1 MINIFTVV
9 LFLIVPALMIFL
21 CVKFKMLNKLG
32 VVLLCY
38 LFGMIVGNI
47 GILPHSF
54 NTPTVTNVTLSIT
67 EDIPHSNVTVEILG
81 TDSTVAET
89 VVLNSQN
96 NYIKTVVLPY
106 EDDSGNAIT
115 YSVSDS
121 RVDVSSSAG
130 DSVLG
135 LLQSVTICLALPLVL
150 FSLDISKF
158 LKIAKK
164 GMLCMLLAGIS
175 VLIVTFVLHLIFR
188 NSVDCSSQLAAGT
201 VSLYTGGTVNF
212 ASIRNSIG
220 ISNDDFIV
228 FNTYDAVISV
238 IYIFFMSTVARKFF
252 IKVFKMKPF
261 TGKNS
266 AVQTLDS
273 SVIDESVYTYKE
285 LLRRENMP
293 DLVLAL
299 GISAV
304 IFGVSYLLNI
314 LVSKY
319 DSGLGMTVM
328 MLSITTLGIACSFVK
343 KIRELRK
350 TFQFGMYIIYA
361 FCFSVAASA
370 DFKSLINFNL
380 PIFCYVFVSIVC
392 GVLLHALLSKIFN
405 IDTDTM
411 IITSVSAVCSPP
423 FVPAVAAS
431 LNNNAILVSGLAT
444 GVVGYAVGN
453 YLGNAVYYLYSLI

>member
-201 VSLYTGGTVNF
+201 VSL
-212 ASIRNSIG
+212 
-220 ISNDDFIV
+220 
-228 FNTYDAVISV
+228 
-238 IYIFFMSTVARKFF
+238 
-252 IKVFKMKPF
+252 
-261 TGKNS
+261 
-266 AVQTLDS
+266 
-273 SVIDESVYTYKE
+273 
-285 LLRRENMP
+285 
-293 DLVLAL
+293 
-299 GISAV
+299 
-304 IFGVSYLLNI
+304 
-314 LVSKY
+314 
-319 DSGLGMTVM
+319 
-328 MLSITTLGIACSFVK
+328 
-343 KIRELRK
+343 
-350 TFQFGMYIIYA
+350 
-361 FCFSVAASA
+361 
-370 DFKSLINFNL
+370 
-380 PIFCYVFVSIVC
+380 
-392 GVLLHALLSKIFN
+392 
-405 IDTDTM
+405 
-411 IITSVSAVCSPP
+411 
-423 FVPAVAAS
+423 
-431 LNNNAILVSGLAT
+431 
-444 GVVGYAVGN
+444 
-453 YLGNAVYYLYSLI
+453 